1 MDKGVLTDGSKHQS
15 VNQFVNKFDGLSMSF
30 DNLQMVGELIKNT
43 LAEEEE
49 YKPVDGPEIGSLIL
63 IDRSKYYI
71 TFMPL
76 NILTIFNNFENQT
89 RMQLS

>member
-71 TFMPL
+71 KFMPL